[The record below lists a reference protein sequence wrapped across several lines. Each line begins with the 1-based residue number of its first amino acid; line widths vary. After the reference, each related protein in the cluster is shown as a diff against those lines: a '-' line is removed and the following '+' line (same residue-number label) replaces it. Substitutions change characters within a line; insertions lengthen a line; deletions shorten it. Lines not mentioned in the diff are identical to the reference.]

1 MMENRTVGSETI
13 FQFLHS
19 HPLFDGL
26 SQGNLEQVARASR
39 FRHVPKGAFLFFQF
53 DQAEAFYL
61 VRKGTIAIQL
71 ENLDGRELVIN
82 EMRAGDCFGELGLLI
97 EQTHSTSASAME
109 DSIVLVIPRLTFLSV
124 LKQEPLLTMRLLE
137 ITAQRLQDSSRREE
151 ALAFHDAQQRLAGLL
166 LALDA
171 AASEKGYLSLS
182 QEELAQRAGLTRQT
196 VAAILGRW
204 RRSGWLLTGRGHIM
218 VLNRRELN
226 LLLSSQESARQN

>member
-1 MMENRTVGSETI
+1 
-13 FQFLHS
+13 
-19 HPLFDGL
+19 
-26 SQGNLEQVARASR
+26 
-39 FRHVPKGAFLFFQF
+39 
-53 DQAEAFYL
+53 
-61 VRKGTIAIQL
+61 
-71 ENLDGRELVIN
+71 
-82 EMRAGDCFGELGLLI
+82 LGLLI
-97 EQTHSTSASAME
+97 EQTHSTSASATE
-109 DSIVLVIPRLTFLSV
+109 DSIVLAVPRYSFLSV
-124 LKQEPLLTMRLLE
+124 LKQEPLLALRLLE

-204 RRSGWLLTGRGHIM
+204 RRSGWLLTGRGHIV

-226 LLLSSQESARQN
+226 RLLPSQEPENQD

>member
-1 MMENRTVGSETI
+1 MMANQIASNDVI
-13 FQFLHS
+13 IQFLHS

-26 SQGNLEQVARASR
+26 SQANIEELACASR
-39 FRHVPKGAFLFFQF
+39 FKRIPKGSFLFFQF
-53 DQAEAFYL
+53 DSAEAFYL
-61 VRKGTIAIQL
+61 VRKGSIAIQL
-71 ENLDGRELVIN
+71 ENLDGRELIIN
-82 EMRAGDCFGELGLLI
+82 EMRTGDCFGELALLI

-109 DSIVLVIPRLTFLSV
+109 DSIILAIPRLTFLSV
-124 LKQEPLLTMRLLE
+124 LKKEPLLAMRLLE

-151 ALAFHDAQQRLAGLL
+151 ALAFHDAQQRLARLL

-204 RRSGWLLTGRGHIM
+204 RRSGWLLTGRGHI
-218 VLNRRELN
+218 VLLNRRELN
-226 LLLSSQESARQN
+226 RLIPSQDIATQV